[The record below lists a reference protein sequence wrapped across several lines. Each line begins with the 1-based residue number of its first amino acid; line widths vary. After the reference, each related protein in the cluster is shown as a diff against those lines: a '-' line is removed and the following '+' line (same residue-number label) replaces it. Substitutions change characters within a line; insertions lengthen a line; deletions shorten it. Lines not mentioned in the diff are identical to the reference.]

1 MNTLVNIASK
11 QRARN
16 FIILLLFSALGYFGN
31 NIAGDML
38 ELVPRQVVY
47 GSELWRLLSFPL
59 TTSNV
64 FTYVLFAFVAL
75 VIIPKLRDFFA
86 IREITILSALILALQ
101 GVLFSML
108 FSDTMYRFSGID
120 ALSFYF
126 IFLFAGFSYFSGLR
140 LLKVKGSRTTLHALL
155 VVILWSCYLLFLSP
169 PEVMYSHLYSAVFG
183 IVVSAVSFAFIKVG
197 IIRRKKKLQ
206 EEDDFS
212 NRFAKELE
220 EAEEKEI
227 PVYEFANT
235 AREYMRNNQSTSED
249 ILGSTS
255 YYKFQA
261 SEDTLN
267 QILDKIS
274 SRGQDSLTYNER
286 RYLEDY
292 SNYLK

>member
-1 MNTLVNIASK
+1 MEILVNIATK

-31 NIAGDML
+31 SIAGDML
-38 ELVPRQVVY
+38 ELVPRQVVND
-47 GSELWRLLSFPL
+47 SELWRIIAFPFF
-59 TTSNV
+59 TSNV
-64 FTYVLFAFVAL
+64 LTYALFAFVAL
-75 VIIPKLRDFFA
+75 VVIPKIKDFFA
-86 IREITILSALILALQ
+86 LREVIILSGLILALQ

-108 FSDTMYRFSGID
+108 FSDTTYKFSGID
-120 ALSFYF
+120 ALSFYY
-126 IFLFAGFSYFSGLR
+126 IFLFAGLSYFSGLDFIKATGNR
-140 LLKVKGSRTTLHALL
+140 ITLNALL
-155 VVILWSCYLLFLSP
+155 AVLLWSCYLLFANP
-169 PEVMYSHLYSAVFG
+169 AEVMYSHLYSAVFG
-183 IVVSAVSFAFIKVG
+183 IVVSLVSFAFIKAG
-197 IIRRKKKLQ
+197 IMRRKKKLLA
-206 EEDDFS
+206 EDFS

-220 EAEEKEI
+220 EAEEKGI
-227 PVYEFANT
+227 PVYELANT

-267 QILDKIS
+267 KILDKIS
-274 SRGQDSLTYNER
+274 SKGQDSLTYNER